1 VAILREIALD
11 RSMPGSTRVAA
22 CRVLLGVQDQDPAED
37 PGGDTRINARAG
49 RLDAPCKLMTQ
60 IPTIAT
66 HRGVGIHDHQ
76 SPGRI
81 RIVKAAIDR
90 VAWMSDIRELAD
102 FAADSQ
108 QPPEARMFAAN
119 KVEVEYELA
128 AEERR
133 NRPTVDLDRVRAT
146 VAALDSL
153 VWRDPWRYGSLLDH
167 GGVER
172 EQPLDDSE

>member
-1 VAILREIALD
+1 
-11 RSMPGSTRVAA
+11 
-22 CRVLLGVQDQDPAED
+22 
-37 PGGDTRINARAG
+37 
-49 RLDAPCKLMTQ
+49 MTQ

-76 SPGRI
+76 TPARI
-81 RIVKAAIDR
+81 RVVKAAIDR
-90 VAWMSDIRELAD
+90 VARMSDILELAN
-102 FAADSQ
+102 FAADPR

-133 NRPTVDLDRVRAT
+133 NRPTIDLDRVRAS
-146 VAALDSL
+146 VAGLDSL
-153 VWRDPWRYGSLLDH
+153 IWRDPDRYGTLLEH

-172 EQPLDDSE
+172 EQPLDDAE